1 MKKNRKCRKSQ
12 RLTAEIC
19 RKSQRNK
26 SCICRKSQY
35 ILINGIR
42 YFLHHWWFSSP
53 NSSYK
58 LLDCRWF
65 CVSLCPK
72 EINLLINNLNCM
84 YQTGKNRSHER
95 YYTNSRI
102 RVWFNSATGC
112 HSYWPNTSNGGN
124 SLYRRVILSHNQTLN
139 NLYLLDIC
147 NLWFNILQK
156 NSCGYLSMQKCNKK
170 LCSISITIFIKDNEW
185 LLQ

>member
-1 MKKNRKCRKSQ
+1 MSAFQ
-12 RLTAEIC
+12 
-19 RKSQRNK
+19 
-26 SCICRKSQY
+26 
-35 ILINGIR
+35 ILIWLLHCLGIHTIAR
-42 YFLHHWWFSSP
+42 PSTDTKMWQTAWQISWWHYWSEELGPGYHVFYNLTSFLCSLIW

-112 HSYWPNTSNGGN
+112 RSYWPNKSNGGDCCMFCYRYG
-124 SLYRRVILSHNQTLN
+124 SLGNREHRNKGKVIN
-139 NLYLLDIC
+139 
-147 NLWFNILQK
+147 
-156 NSCGYLSMQKCNKK
+156 
-170 LCSISITIFIKDNEW
+170 
-185 LLQ
+185 